1 MSLLGLLL
9 VLIVI
14 GVILWFV
21 EAYIPM
27 PQPIKVVIY
36 VIVLIFVIIL
46 LFQALGLDT
55 GVIAPGMLA
64 DFIAVDLHHP
74 SLTGWNAED
83 FLDVLFFGA
92 SADAIVGTWVQGKK
106 VSL

>member
-21 EAYIPM
+21 ETYIPM
-27 PQPIKVVIY
+27 PQPIKIVIY

-55 GVIAPGMLA
+55 GVRLR
-64 DFIAVDLHHP
+64 
-74 SLTGWNAED
+74 
-83 FLDVLFFGA
+83 
-92 SADAIVGTWVQGKK
+92 
-106 VSL
+106 